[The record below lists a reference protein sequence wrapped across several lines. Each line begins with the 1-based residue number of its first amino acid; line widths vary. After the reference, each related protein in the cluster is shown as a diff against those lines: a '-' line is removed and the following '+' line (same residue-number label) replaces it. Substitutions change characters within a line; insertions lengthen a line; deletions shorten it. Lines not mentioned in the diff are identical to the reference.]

1 MQLDKVVYFILGV
14 VNILHLSLICPLP
27 LATLLFSK
35 LQIALSFISRI
46 LTFETLLDNVPL
58 VFVCWSNVVIVS
70 SSSLCNTV

>member
-14 VNILHLSLICPLP
+14 VNILHLSPSPSYI
-27 LATLLFSK
+27 TIILFSK

>member
-1 MQLDKVVYFILGV
+1 MQLDKVVNFILGV
-14 VNILHLSLICPLP
+14 VNILHLSPSPSYI
-27 LATLLFSK
+27 TIFSK
-35 LQIALSFISRI
+35 LQIALSFILRI